1 MTPPHHSLN
10 SLLLLSLLAAALL
23 PPVYAYIAPPLPR
36 RTHTRNR
43 NVAIMMAVT
52 RKPRPVPPPA
62 DENSLAIRVC
72 TDPKKSCGA
81 RGGEDTLQ
89 LMRDV
94 AEGAGVQ
101 VISTACV
108 GPCSLGVNVV
118 AGWVDGRK
126 KFQRAGV
133 ERDPD
138 DPAGQTSKSALR
150 KNKPG
155 VYNKVQTRGDCEVVL
170 SKLQEKASAAL
181 APGGG
186 EAP

>member
-1 MTPPHHSLN
+1 MQ
-10 SLLLLSLLAAALL
+10 
-23 PPVYAYIAPPLPR
+23 R
-36 RTHTRNR
+36 RTNHI
-43 NVAIMMAVT
+43 AMMAVQ

-62 DENSLAIRVC
+62 DGNSLTIRVC

-101 VISTACV
+101 VIPTACV

-118 AGWVDGRK
+118 AGWTDGRK

-133 ERDPD
+133 ERQPD

-155 VYNKVQTRGDCEVVL
+155 VYNKVQTKEDCKVVL
-170 SKLQEKASAAL
+170 SLLQEKASAAL
-181 APGGG
+181 EGEGSS